1 MYGPGMRI
9 FLAGATGVIG
19 SRLTPRLVAAGHEV
33 AGMTRSEERAKDM
46 DGSVTP
52 VVVDVFDRE
61 RLIQEVER
69 FSPDLVMHHLTD
81 LPDDPSRV
89 AEFDGA
95 NARIRREGTDNL
107 LAAAR
112 RAGSTRVLAQS
123 VAWRLEGATA
133 TAVEH
138 LESSVLEFGGTVLR
152 YGRLYGPDTYHE
164 DEPPPPP
171 RIHVDEAAEITSRL
185 LEAKRGVVE
194 ILEADEPR

>member
-1 MYGPGMRI
+1 
-9 FLAGATGVIG
+9 
-19 SRLTPRLVAAGHEV
+19 
-33 AGMTRSEERAKDM
+33 M
-46 DGSVTP
+46 DDSVTP

-61 RLIQEVER
+61 RLIQEVEK
-69 FSPDLVMHHLTD
+69 FSPDLVMHQLTD

-89 AEFDGA
+89 AEFTGA

-152 YGRLYGPDTYHE
+152 YGRLYGPGTYHE

-194 ILEADEPR
+194 ILEEDEPR